1 MSKNT
6 TRLVQKYPEEFI
18 GQMID
23 IFEDDLANMTSD
35 KNDGS
40 SVHITGSR
48 YDHLSDTLKDTLKK
62 WNVLTGPEAQTDTN
76 ADMLISAL
84 QNVDDDEV
92 AESVASYINCPSSDE
107 CSYQGGSDDS
117 PCIACKIKWLR
128 SAQE

>member
-1 MSKNT
+1 MSKNNT
-6 TRLVQKYPEEFI
+6 HLVQKYPEEFI

-23 IFEDDLANMTSD
+23 IFEDDLTNAASGKD
-35 KNDGS
+35 DGS

-48 YDHLSDTLKDTLKK
+48 YDHLSDALKDTLKK
-62 WNVLTGPEAQTDTN
+62 WEVLTEPEAQTDTN

-84 QNVDDDEV
+84 RNVDDDEI

-107 CSYQGGSDDS
+107 CGYQGGSDDS

>member
-1 MSKNT
+1 MSKNNT
-6 TRLVQKYPEEFI
+6 HLVRKYPEEFI

-23 IFEDDLANMTSD
+23 IFEDDLANAASC

-48 YDHLSDTLKDTLKK
+48 YDHLSNALKDTLKK
-62 WNVLTGPEAQTDTN
+62 WEVLTEPEAQTDTN

-84 QNVDDDEV
+84 QNVDNDEV

-107 CSYQGGSDDS
+107 CGYQGGSDDS

-128 SAQE
+128 SVQE